1 MTEPTSDTAP
11 NAYDLAGPYALG
23 ALTEQERAAFDAH
36 LEVSRASVDQVMAL
50 LPVAHRLAYT
60 VPSRTLPADL
70 RDRTLQAA
78 TGTAPK
84 PVPKSTAATRPPKI
98 PAVRPAT
105 RAAPSGGR
113 RWPLVLALLVAV
125 LAAVGLGGFA
135 QQQASYARSL
145 QENLDEA
152 NRRATMAELDTAT
165 ARREAAE
172 AAQRAAVL
180 ASPDAQE
187 IVLGNQATAP
197 DASARVFWSATEGV
211 VFTASG
217 MPPLA
222 PGRSYHLWLV
232 PDATPVS
239 GGELPLDQIGRIAA
253 LVTLPEEV
261 TEPVPMAVTVEP
273 SGGVETP
280 TGTVYL
286 LGRPPA

>member
-23 ALTEQERAAFDAH
+23 ALTEQQRAAFDAH
-36 LEVSRASVDQVMAL
+36 LEVSRASVDEVLAV

-60 VPSRTLPADL
+60 VPSRSLPPEL
-70 RDRTLQAA
+70 RDRTLQGA
-78 TGTAPK
+78 TGTAPA
-84 PVPKSTAATRPPKI
+84 PTSAAARAPKI
-98 PAVRPAT
+98 PAVRPAAG
-105 RAAPSGGR
+105 AAPRGGR
-113 RWPLVLALLVAV
+113 RWPLWVALVVAV
-125 LAAVGLGGFA
+125 IGAVGLGGFA
-135 QQQASYARSL
+135 QQQASFSRSL
-145 QENLDEA
+145 QENLDDA
-152 NRRATMAELDTAT
+152 NRRATMAELDAAA
-165 ARREAAE
+165 ARREVAAAE
-172 AAQRAAVL
+172 RRVAVL

-187 IVLGNQATAP
+187 IALGNQATAP
-197 DASARVFWSATEGV
+197 DARARVFWSATEGV

-239 GGELPLDQIGRIAA
+239 GGELPLDEIGRIAA
-253 LVTLPEEV
+253 LVTLPEGV

-273 SGGVETP
+273 AGGVETP

>member
-1 MTEPTSDTAP
+1 MTEATSDTAP
-11 NAYDLAGPYALG
+11 NAHDLAGPYALG
-23 ALTEQERAAFDAH
+23 ALTERERAAYDAH
-36 LEVSRASVDQVMAL
+36 LEVSRASVDEVMAV

-60 VPSRTLPADL
+60 VPSRALPPDL

-78 TGTAPK
+78 TGTAPTR
-84 PVPKSTAATRPPKI
+84 VPASTATARPPKI
-98 PAVRPAT
+98 PAVRPAGG
-105 RAAPSGGR
+105 AARSGGR
-113 RWPLVLALLVAV
+113 RWPLVAALAVAV
-125 LAAVGLGGFA
+125 IAAVGLGGFA

-152 NRRATMAELDTAT
+152 NRRATMAELDTAA
-165 ARREAAE
+165 ARREAAG
-172 AAQRAAVL
+172 AQQRAAVL

-197 DASARVFWSATEGV
+197 DARARVFWSAVEGV

-239 GGELPLDQIGRIAA
+239 GGELPLDEIGRIAA
-253 LVTLPEEV
+253 LVTLPEGV

>member
-23 ALTEQERAAFDAH
+23 ALTEQQRAAFDAH
-36 LEVSRASVDQVMAL
+36 LEVSRASVDEVLAV

-60 VPSRTLPADL
+60 VPSRSLPPEL
-70 RDRTLQAA
+70 RDRTLQGA
-78 TGTAPK
+78 TGTAPA
-84 PVPKSTAATRPPKI
+84 PTSAAAARAPKI
-98 PAVRPAT
+98 PAVRPAAG
-105 RAAPSGGR
+105 AAPSGGR
-113 RWPLVLALLVAV
+113 RWPLWVALVVAV
-125 LAAVGLGGFA
+125 IAAVGLGGFA
-135 QQQASYARSL
+135 QQQASFSRSL
-145 QENLDEA
+145 QENLDDA
-152 NRRATMAELDTAT
+152 NRRATMAELDTAA
-165 ARREAAE
+165 ARREVAAAE
-172 AAQRAAVL
+172 RRVAVL

-187 IVLGNQATAP
+187 IALGNQATAP
-197 DASARVFWSATEGV
+197 DARARVFWSAAEGV

-239 GGELPLDQIGRIAA
+239 GGELPLDEIGRIAA
-253 LVTLPEEV
+253 LVTLPEGV

-273 SGGVETP
+273 AGGVETP